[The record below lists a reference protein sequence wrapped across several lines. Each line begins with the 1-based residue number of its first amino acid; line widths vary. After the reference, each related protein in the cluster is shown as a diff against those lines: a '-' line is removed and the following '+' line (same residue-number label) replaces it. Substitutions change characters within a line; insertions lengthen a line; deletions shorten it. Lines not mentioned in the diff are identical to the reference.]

1 MSETQYGNLC
11 VYVAGASPYRDGRRR
26 AIGTTASQA
35 WESLEAITIP
45 ACDVR
50 RDGPAVA
57 DVAFMSLDTSKAG

>member
-1 MSETQYGNLC
+1 MSETQYGKMR

-26 AIGTTASQA
+26 AIGSQA
-35 WESLEAITIP
+35 WESLEAITLP

-50 RDGPAVA
+50 RDGPAIA